1 MINLQNVT
9 VTYGA
14 HIVLKDFSLTIS
26 KGEHIAIMGE
36 SGSGKT
42 TLLKLISKQLSPQN
56 GTVSV
61 NTPHISYMFQEP
73 RLLPWLNILD
83 NVNLVLGDSKES
95 LPEAVKWLQKVGLGN
110 DVEKLPH
117 MLSGGMRQRAALARA
132 LAYNG
137 ELLLLDEPLAS
148 LDEESADEL
157 LTLIK
162 EQTKDKTVI
171 FVTHNSEHAKQFADT
186 IYVIKKQTS

>member
-9 VTYGA
+9 VSYGS
-14 HIVLKDFSLTIS
+14 HFVLKDFSLIIS

-42 TLLKLISKQLSPQN
+42 TLLKLISKQLSPQK

-95 LPEAVKWLQKVGLGN
+95 LPEAVKWLRKVGLGN

-137 ELLLLDEPLAS
+137 DLLLLDEPLAS
-148 LDEESADEL
+148 LDKESADEL

-162 EQTKDKTVI
+162 EQTKEKTVI
-171 FVTHNSEHAKQFADT
+171 FVTHNSEHAKKFADT